1 MPKGQRRYT
10 DAQREEAVRRVRA
23 GKTMYAV
30 AKEMGIPY
38 STVET
43 WVKRGWPEPR
53 YSDAVKDEVV
63 RRVRAGENRAAVAR
77 DTGIRYETIV
87 YWMRTR
93 GRGGTGS
100 TPGTEGRAASLKAM
114 EEAARRL
121 AAVSGGDAV
130 SWDLVGDVLVL
141 RIPLGRVARRAA
153 ALKVLAAIKRE
164 MGR

>member
-30 AKEMGIPY
+30 AKGMGIPC
-38 STVET
+38 STVES
-43 WVKRGWPEPR
+43 WVKSGWREPR

-63 RRVRAGENRAAVAR
+63 RRVQAGQGRAAVAR
-77 DTGIRYETIV
+77 DTRIPLATVRY
-87 YWMRTR
+87 WLRTR
-93 GRGGTGS
+93 GREGAGS
-100 TPGTEGRAASLKAM
+100 TAGPEGGAAKVKAM
-114 EEAARRL
+114 EAAARRL

-130 SWDLVGDVLVL
+130 SWDLVGDMLVL
-141 RIPLGRVARRAA
+141 RIPLGRAARRAA
-153 ALKVLAAIKRE
+153 ALQVLAAIKRE